1 MLAQWAFA
9 CVRSRAFAVSD
20 KRTSSAS
27 PRAPDPKVEGS
38 GEGAASGGA
47 RRAKE
52 KGDGGVFKPSAAAI
66 EEAKAAARKSGGL
79 YVCVR
84 FCMWRSVPLCTFVYA
99 VWCGSSGQP
108 LGALHRT
115 LSPTQDVDC
124 RARHAVGVAGKQ
136 KSDVERTHG

>member
-52 KGDGGVFKPSAAAI
+52 KGDGGVFNPSAAAI

-84 FCMWRSVPLCTFVYA
+84 FCMWRSVPLCTFVYVCVCGV
-99 VWCGSSGQP
+99 VWVFWSTT
-108 LGALHRT
+108 RR
-115 LSPTQDVDC
+115 PTQDVEPYTG
-124 RARHAVGVAGKQ
+124 R
-136 KSDVERTHG
+136 